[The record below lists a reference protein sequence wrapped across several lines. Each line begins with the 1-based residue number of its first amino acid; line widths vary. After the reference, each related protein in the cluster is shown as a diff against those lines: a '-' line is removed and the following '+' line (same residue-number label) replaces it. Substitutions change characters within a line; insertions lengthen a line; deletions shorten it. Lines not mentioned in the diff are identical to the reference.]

1 MTGMA
6 FNLWSAWLW
15 RAWLWPAWAV
25 IPVAVAH
32 LALGA
37 SLGVLYFCGLWW
49 NVRLFAGGG
58 HAARAIAA
66 MAGRFALLGGVLTAT
81 SLEGAM
87 PLLTTAIGLFA
98 ARAVVVRRIRKDM
111 P

>member
-1 MTGMA
+1 MTGVA
-6 FNLWSAWLW
+6 FGSWSAWAL
-15 RAWLWPAWAV
+15 
-25 IPVAVAH
+25 IPLAAAH

-37 SLGVLYFCGLWW
+37 GLGVLYFRGLWW

-58 HAARAIAA
+58 HAAWAIAA
-66 MAGRFALLGGVLTAT
+66 MAGRFALLGGALMAA

-98 ARAVVVRRIRKDM
+98 ARAVVVRRIRREA